1 MSPRRL
7 TNRLLPHTLAAI
19 VPNRPSTAWDPGRG
33 LDRQL
38 VGAWL
43 SLVEHLVRDQGV
55 GGSNPLAPT
64 NKISR
69 LKAFGYLHLLKFEV
83 LTDYRFDYTAYN

>member
-1 MSPRRL
+1 MRRL
-7 TNRLLPHTLAAI
+7 TNLRAGPYTVISTVGAAGF
-19 VPNRPSTAWDPGRG
+19 RDAALR
-33 LDRQL
+33 RRRR